1 MIPEWLKSNPE
12 NISYPNHNPVLI
24 KKRNFID
31 KTINAL
37 LKLLK
42 EFYSEEK
49 YSQKD
54 GLLQA
59 VNPEIKIATIVFF
72 LIYISLVRKLEILVL
87 FYLLTLLIAYFS
99 KIRISF
105 FIKRVWFFIPLFS
118 GIIAVPSMFNLVTPG
133 KQLLVFYHLNGK
145 FFFIPQELA
154 ITKEGFF
161 GALVF
166 VLRVAVS
173 VSMVVLLTL
182 TTKWNDL
189 LKALK
194 VFKVPDVFILVF
206 GMTFRYILMFIEI
219 VKEIHLAY
227 KSRLIKVLKVKENH
241 KWIAS
246 QIAFVF
252 NKSFKM
258 SNDVYLAM
266 VSRGFT
272 GEVKTLNDFKIK
284 KVDALWV
291 FGTMFVGFIM
301 LRLNRVW

>member
-12 NISYPNHNPVLI
+12 NISYSDYNPVLI

-42 EFYSEEK
+42 EFYSEER

-54 GLLQA
+54 GLLQT
-59 VNPEIKIATIVFF
+59 VNPEIKIATMVFF
-72 LIYISLVRKLEILVL
+72 LIYISLTRKLEILIL
-87 FYLLTLLIAYFS
+87 FYLLTLSTAFFS
-99 KIRISF
+99 KIKNSF

-118 GIIAVPSMFNLVTPG
+118 GIIALPSMFNLITPG
-133 KQLLVFYHLNGK
+133 RQLLVLYHLNEK
-145 FFFIPQELA
+145 YFFIPQELA

-166 VLRVAVS
+166 VSRVAVS

-189 LKALK
+189 FKALK
-194 VFKVPDVFILVF
+194 VFKIPDVFILVF

-219 VKEIHLAY
+219 VKEMHLAY
-227 KSRLIKVLKVKENH
+227 KSRLIGALKVKENQR
-241 KWIAS
+241 WIAS

-272 GEVKTLNDFKIK
+272 GEVKTLSDFKIK
-284 KVDALWV
+284 KVDVLWIS
-291 FGTMFVGFIM
+291 GAMLIGFLAKYLTI
-301 LRLNRVW
+301 